1 MRIPRAVLAGW
12 LAASAIFAATSSLAG
27 EPFKVLH
34 AFAGPPEGS
43 RPYAGLV
50 AAPDG
55 SLYGTTGEG
64 GTGTR
69 CLDQGCGTIFR
80 TKPNG
85 ATTVLHSF
93 DNVTDGSAPL
103 AGLLLASDGNFYGTT
118 YIGGP
123 LVGGTLFR
131 ISPKGKFKL
140 LHTFQRAGV
149 GGAGPSG
156 ELAEGPDGAIY
167 GTTNEGGAGTSS
179 NCFVDHE
186 GCGTVFKYTGKSGVE
201 VLHSFSGEGGDGAFP
216 SGSLLMAKDGNLYGT
231 TYGGGAQQ
239 HGTLYRITPSGVM
252 TVLHQFDLATGANP
266 QGGLVQVADGAL
278 YGTTFIGGSKSGGTV
293 FRITTAGEYS
303 LVHEFDYDQGDN
315 GPLGTLVVGPRK
327 LLYGVLFYG
336 GDLAHCWMGCGS
348 VYSVSTGGEF
358 ARLHVFSGGDA
369 DGLWPSDGLARL
381 GDKKLVG
388 MTQRGGTQGAGV
400 IYTINP

>member
-1 MRIPRAVLAGW
+1 MRVPRIMPAGW
-12 LAASAIFAATSSLAG
+12 LAASAVLAATSSLAG
-27 EPFKVLH
+27 EPFRVMH
-34 AFAGPPEGS
+34 AFAGPPEGA
-43 RPYAGLV
+43 RPYSALV
-50 AAPDG
+50 VAPDG

-85 ATTVLHSF
+85 ATTILHSF

-131 ISPKGKFKL
+131 MSPGGKFKL

-156 ELAEGPDGAIY
+156 ALAEGPDGAIY
-167 GTTNEGGAGTSS
+167 GTTNEGGAGTGSQ
-179 NCFVDHE
+179 CFVDHE
-186 GCGTVFKYTGKSGVE
+186 GCGTVFKYTSEGGVE

-239 HGTLYRITPSGVM
+239 HGTLYRITPGGAM
-252 TVLHQFDLATGANP
+252 TVLHQFDVATGANP
-266 QGGLVQVADGAL
+266 HGGLVQAADGAL

-303 LVHEFDYDQGDN
+303 LVHEFDYGQGDN
-315 GPLGTLVVGPRK
+315 GPIGKLVIGPRK

-336 GDLAHCWMGCGS
+336 GDLARCWMGCGS
-348 VYSVSTGGEF
+348 VYSVSMSGEF
-358 ARLHVFSGGDA
+358 ARLHVFSGGEA
-369 DGLWPSDGLARL
+369 DGLWPSDGLARF

-388 MTQRGGTQGAGV
+388 MTQHGGTQDAGV